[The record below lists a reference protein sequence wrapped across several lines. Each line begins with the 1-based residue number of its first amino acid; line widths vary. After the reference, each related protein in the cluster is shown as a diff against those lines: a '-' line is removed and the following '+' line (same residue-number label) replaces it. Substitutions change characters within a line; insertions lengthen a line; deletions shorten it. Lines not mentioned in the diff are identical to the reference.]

1 VNLVRK
7 NFALKVLS
15 LTLAIIGWAYFRLA
29 GNPIVAT
36 SQDQQL
42 SVPITAVNLPIGYVA
57 RFVDRQAVV
66 TVETKR
72 GDPPIKPEEIKAVL
86 DLTNKGAGVY
96 NVPVALVAPDLAV
109 QSLSPAS
116 VTLTIER
123 IETRP
128 FAISVHYVG
137 PQSSGIVVS
146 QAAIRPDTALV
157 RGPTSVLAQI
167 ASVRADVAMPNQPK
181 MLDEMIRPVAVD
193 GSGTEIADLSVTP
206 NLVRVSIDFI
216 AGAIGAK

>member
-1 VNLVRK
+1 VNVVRK

>member
-1 VNLVRK
+1 MELVRK

-15 LTLAIIGWAYFRLA
+15 LALAIVGWAYFRLA

-36 SQDQQL
+36 SQYQQL
-42 SVPITAVNLPIGYVA
+42 SVPITAVNLPIGYIA
-57 RFVDRQAVV
+57 RFVDREAVV

-72 GDPPIKPEEIKAVL
+72 GDPAIKPEDIKAVL

-116 VTLTIER
+116 ITLTIER

-128 FAISVHYVG
+128 FPISVHYVG
-137 PQSSGIVVS
+137 PESSGIVVS
-146 QAAIRPDTALV
+146 RAAIRPNTALV
-157 RGPTSVLAQI
+157 RGPTSMLGQI

-181 MLDEMIRPVAVD
+181 TADEMIRPVPVD
-193 GSGTEIADLSVTP
+193 GSGTEVADLSVTP
-206 NLVRVSIDFI
+206 NLVRVSVQFV
-216 AGAIGAK
+216 AAARTSK